1 VERSTKPA
9 AVESALWS
17 DQSSLTEAPRDGLD
31 RVALQKLES
40 DLSAFHSA
48 AVKAL
53 SKIDTEAATPA
64 HAQPQARDHLA
75 PMNLG
80 VGARLVLSSNQS
92 ERLNSAAAPVS
103 PPETPR
109 PSDIK
114 PTNEVPR
121 VPEDVGA
128 VISEGHRSAFA
139 EQRGDS
145 LFSRPSYAEGSVPRT
160 ERGAHAR
167 PTPQAERTSPE
178 HGIHSRSNRLRD

>member
-1 VERSTKPA
+1 
-9 AVESALWS
+9 
-17 DQSSLTEAPRDGLD
+17 
-31 RVALQKLES
+31 LQKLES
-40 DLSAFHSA
+40 DLSALHSA

-53 SKIDTEAATPA
+53 SKIDTEEATRA
-64 HAQPQARDHLA
+64 LAQLQARDHLA

-80 VGARLVLSSNQS
+80 VGARIVLSSNQS

-103 PPETPR
+103 VPETPR

-139 EQRGDS
+139 ELTEAKKAAQRE
-145 LFSRPSYAEGSVPRT
+145 LSRALAIDRDAADV
-160 ERGAHAR
+160 A
-167 PTPQAERTSPE
+167 
-178 HGIHSRSNRLRD
+178 RLRRAVKALQRE